1 MKNNKVE
8 IIVVGAGPAGVSAAI
23 TLARA
28 GKKVLLVERGDCAG
42 DKNVFG
48 GTIYAKQTAEIFPKF
63 WETAPIERAITE
75 QKIFLLTDYN
85 STQISYKYASKGA
98 YKAFTVNRSKW
109 DKWCSQ
115 QAEKE
120 GVYYAPKTLVNELI
134 LKDRN
139 VIGIKTEFEEFYS
152 DIVIIADGVNS
163 LLAKQIGLRK
173 EIKDSDVS
181 LSVKEV
187 IKINKEKLEDR
198 FNLDEEDGCACRI
211 LGGPLRDKFALGFM
225 YTNKDTI
232 SIGYSISLDEIK
244 KLKVKPYELLDELKA
259 HPTVSA
265 YIKNGETIEYSSHL
279 IPEGGYNAVPKLY
292 DNGVMIIG
300 DAAMLVNNIHFEGTN
315 LAMLSGKLAAET
327 AIEAINNKDYSK
339 SSLSKYHT
347 KLKESIILKDLKTHR
362 NTIEVIKKNIH
373 TLSSLYPELACEFLE
388 ILTSADGVEKKV
400 KYRKFLKE
408 IIKKGTISSSIPLA
422 ILAMEKCLKK

>member
-1 MKNNKVE
+1 MENNKIEV
-8 IIVVGAGPAGVSAAI
+8 IVVGAGPAGVSAAI

-42 DKNVFG
+42 DKNIFG
-48 GTIYAKQTAEIFPKF
+48 GTIYAKQTAEIFPRF
-63 WETAPIERAITE
+63 WETAPVERTITE

-85 STQISYKYASKGA
+85 STQFSYKYASKGA
-98 YKAFTVNRSKW
+98 YKAFTVNRAKW
-109 DKWCSQ
+109 DKWCTQ
-115 QAEKE
+115 QAELE
-120 GVYYAPKTLVNELI
+120 GVYFTPKTLVKELI
-134 LKDRN
+134 LKDRK

-198 FNLDEEDGCACRI
+198 FNLDEEDGCACKI

-279 IPEGGYNAVPKLY
+279 IPEGGYNAIPKLY

-327 AIEAINNKDYSK
+327 AIEAINNNDFSK

-408 IIKKGTISSSIPLA
+408 IIKKGTITSSIPLA

>member
-48 GTIYAKQTAEIFPKF
+48 GTIYAKQTAEIFPRF

-85 STQISYKYASKGA
+85 STQFSYKYASKGA
-98 YKAFTVNRSKW
+98 YKAFTVNRAKW

-120 GVYYAPKTLVNELI
+120 GVYYAPKTLVKELI

-265 YIKNGETIEYSSHL
+265 YIKNGKTIEYSSHL

>member
-1 MKNNKVE
+1 MENSKVE
-8 IIVVGAGPAGVSAAI
+8 VIVVGAGPAGVSAAI
-23 TLARA
+23 TIARA
-28 GKKVLLVERGDCAG
+28 GKKVLLIERGDCAG
-42 DKNVFG
+42 DKNIFG
-48 GTIYAKQTAEIFPKF
+48 GTIYAKQTAEIFPRF

-85 STQISYKYASKGA
+85 STQFSYKYASKGA
-98 YKAFTVNRSKW
+98 YKAFTVNRAKW
-109 DKWCSQ
+109 DKWCTQ
-115 QAEKE
+115 QAELE
-120 GVYYAPKTLVNELI
+120 GVYFTPKTLVKELI
-134 LKDRN
+134 LKDRK

-198 FNLDEEDGCACRI
+198 FNLDEEDGCACKI

-279 IPEGGYNAVPKLY
+279 IPEGGYNAIPKLY

-327 AIEAINNKDYSK
+327 AIEAINNNDFSK

-408 IIKKGTISSSIPLA
+408 IIKKGTITSSIPLA

>member
-1 MKNNKVE
+1 MENSKVE
-8 IIVVGAGPAGVSAAI
+8 VIVVGAGPAGVSAAI
-23 TLARA
+23 TIARA
-28 GKKVLLVERGDCAG
+28 GKKVLLIERGDCAG
-42 DKNVFG
+42 DKNIFG
-48 GTIYAKQTAEIFPKF
+48 GTIYAKQTAEIFPRF

-85 STQISYKYASKGA
+85 STQFSYKYASKGA
-98 YKAFTVNRSKW
+98 YKAFTVNRGKW
-109 DKWCSQ
+109 DKWCTQ
-115 QAEKE
+115 QAELE
-120 GVYYAPKTLVNELI
+120 GVYYTPKTLVKELI
-134 LKDRN
+134 LKDRK

-198 FNLDEEDGCACRI
+198 FNLDEEDGCACKI

-279 IPEGGYNAVPKLY
+279 IPEGGYNAIPKLY

-300 DAAMLVNNIHFEGTN
+300 DAAMRVNNIQFEGTN

-327 AIEAINNKDYSK
+327 AIEAINNNDFSK

-408 IIKKGTISSSIPLA
+408 IIKKGTITSSIPLA